1 MQKKF
6 AQFIRDIEDD
16 ARAIKLSKGPHTPV
30 TLDTKKRNM
39 TVREKS
45 FGSPFFSPK
54 TEAQKRGQAHEDQ
67 AINHIVL
74 SVNEDDNDTVVE
86 RKSKNNLFFSHAE
99 IKNSSGA
106 VKEEKSGKKE
116 GSEGKLAR
124 RATHDKNEEE

>member
-45 FGSPFFSPK
+45 IGSPFFSPK
-54 TEAQKRGQAHEDQ
+54 TEAQKRG
-67 AINHIVL
+67 
-74 SVNEDDNDTVVE
+74 
-86 RKSKNNLFFSHAE
+86 
-99 IKNSSGA
+99 
-106 VKEEKSGKKE
+106 
-116 GSEGKLAR
+116 
-124 RATHDKNEEE
+124 